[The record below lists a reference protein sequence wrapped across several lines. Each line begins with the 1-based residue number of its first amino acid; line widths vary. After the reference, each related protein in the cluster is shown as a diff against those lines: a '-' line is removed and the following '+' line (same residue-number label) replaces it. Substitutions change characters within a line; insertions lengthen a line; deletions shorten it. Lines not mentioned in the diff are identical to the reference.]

1 MNSQR
6 YSLDQAEALY
16 DILNKK
22 HFTEGAILNDTTFLL
37 RSCEEVNFVFTNND
51 DGGTVPSVTPI
62 DTQEVAEFFNS
73 KLGEASVW
81 RTINHLHEIGI
92 DSIPTLIV
100 NGGSSHVSGAARSE
114 DIYSVLAGEVNKVK
128 PGATPLFKIDL
139 M

>member
-37 RSCEEVNFVFTNND
+37 RSCEEMNSIFANV

-62 DTQEVAEFFNS
+62 DTQEVAEFLNS

-128 PGATPLFKIDL
+128 PGATPLFKIGL